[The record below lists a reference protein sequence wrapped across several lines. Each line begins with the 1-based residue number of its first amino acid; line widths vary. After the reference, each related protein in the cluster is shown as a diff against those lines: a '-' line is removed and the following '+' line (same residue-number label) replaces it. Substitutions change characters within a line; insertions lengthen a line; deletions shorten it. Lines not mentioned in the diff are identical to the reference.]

1 MIMRRILLVGFAAIG
16 LAAQA
21 PAQQAAETQRVPAEI
36 RLPRGTEIRVRTDY
50 GISSKAARVD
60 DAVYLKVA
68 QAVAYNGAI
77 VIPAGAPVK
86 GHVSEV
92 TAPGGFGKTGSV
104 VIDADYVIV
113 GEDRI
118 KLSGSTADRGRPIG
132 ASVNEGVL
140 RVPLGKGMNVNIE
153 AGTLFLAYTEQAY

>member
-1 MIMRRILLVGFAAIG
+1 MRTPIVTAFLGLLLLGAAVDRLG
-16 LAAQA
+16 
-21 PAQQAAETQRVPAEI
+21 AEPPAEAAKI
-36 RLPRGTEIRVRTDY
+36 VRLPRGTEIKVRTDY

-68 QAVAYNGAI
+68 DAVAYNGII
-77 VIPAGAPVK
+77 VIPAGASVK

-118 KLSGSTADRGRPIG
+118 KISGSTAERGRPIG

-140 RVPLGKGMNVNIE
+140 RVPLGKGKNVNIE

>member
-1 MIMRRILLVGFAAIG
+1 MIIRRILLVGFAAIG

-68 QAVAYNGAI
+68 QAGGDHTDRNEKQVWRHATLEQSARSGDDQDARGLCPFAGRWRGGAQSR
-77 VIPAGAPVK
+77 ASGGVK
-86 GHVSEV
+86 CQ
-92 TAPGGFGKTGSV
+92 
-104 VIDADYVIV
+104 
-113 GEDRI
+113 
-118 KLSGSTADRGRPIG
+118 
-132 ASVNEGVL
+132 
-140 RVPLGKGMNVNIE
+140 
-153 AGTLFLAYTEQAY
+153 TLKA

>member
-1 MIMRRILLVGFAAIG
+1 MRTPIVTEFLGLLLLGAAVDRLG
-16 LAAQA
+16 AEHTAEAAKI
-21 PAQQAAETQRVPAEI
+21 V
-36 RLPRGTEIRVRTDY
+36 RLPRGTEIKVRTDY

-68 QAVAYNGAI
+68 DAVAYNGII
-77 VIPAGAPVK
+77 VIPAGASVK

-118 KLSGSTADRGRPIG
+118 KISGSTAERGRPIG

-140 RVPLGKGMNVNIE
+140 RVPLGKGKNVNIE

>member
-1 MIMRRILLVGFAAIG
+1 MRRPIVSAFLGLVLLSGTAGHLEAEPQAEAAK
-16 LAAQA
+16 A
-21 PAQQAAETQRVPAEI
+21 V

-68 QAVAYNGAI
+68 EAVAYNGVI
-77 VIPAGAPVK
+77 VIPAGASVK
-86 GHVSEV
+86 GHVSDV

-104 VIDADYVIV
+104 VIDADYVMV

-118 KLSGSTADRGRPIG
+118 KVSGSTAERGRPIG

-140 RVPLGKGMNVNIE
+140 RVPLGKGKNVNIE